1 MRNFLRWWDTLD
13 RPERIV
19 AMSLSAGTLIAIVN
33 SATWAIAVSYMTH
46 QKTKVALAV
55 QSARA
60 LQPPRPPSLPHPDA
74 GASVPPTK
82 SQPLGADAL
91 GR

>member
-33 SATWAIAVSYMTH
+33 STTWAIAVSYMTY
-46 QKTKVALAV
+46 QKTRVALAAER
-55 QSARA
+55 SRA
-60 LQPPRPPSLPHPDA
+60 LPPPRPPRPDA
-74 GASVPPTK
+74 APSMLPTE